1 MHWIKEELMSPYWY
15 KNLKNKHM
23 HKKTAFSLLSGWKR
37 YIGKYH
43 SGHLTEEG
51 TFYLDSSGNKQLK
64 LCCRTGYG
72 HSLNKEFRACTSI
85 HSHQQTQAADTGS
98 RTLFMSFTGQIR
110 DYMINVIFLS
120 KQNKTKQTNRNTRVN
135 PENNAYKSSLRGLQ
149 NQSVFST
156 LI

>member
-85 HSHQQTQAADTGS
+85 HSHQQTQAAEHCLCPLQD
-98 RTLFMSFTGQIR
+98 RLEIAWLMS
-110 DYMINVIFLS
+110 YSCL
-120 KQNKTKQTNRNTRVN
+120 NKTKQNKLTETPV
-135 PENNAYKSSLRGLQ
+135 
-149 NQSVFST
+149 ST
-156 LI
+156 LKIMHINPHWGVSKISLCFPLGFNS